1 MGKPLDTNQPV
12 DTNQP
17 IYTDQP
23 INVGIIGCGAIIA
36 QYLANFRRLEE
47 INLVAVADLDPA
59 RAQAVADS
67 YDGVRALSVDA
78 LLAADDVELVLNLT
92 IPAAHAEIAL
102 RAIAAGKS
110 VYGEKPLAATTAE
123 ARQVLDAA
131 RTAGVAVGCAPDT
144 VLGTGIQTARKAI
157 DDGLIGRPISATAT
171 MVTPGH
177 ERWHPNPD
185 FYYQPGGGPLLDMGP
200 YYVSALVT
208 LLGPVVSVL
217 GAASHTRGERTIG
230 SGPREGQS
238 VPVAVDTHVTGVLV
252 HASGALSTLVMS
264 FDAVKT
270 KSANIEVHGEL
281 GSLAV
286 PDPNHFDGDVQLFA
300 LGADDWETLPVSAGY
315 VDSGR
320 GFGIADLAATPA
332 GQEPRAGGALAF
344 HTLDVM
350 ESVLESAHTGATVR
364 IGSTAARPA
373 PVELTALA
381 APAVAVTA

>member
-1 MGKPLDTNQPV
+1 MGNPIDTAKP
-12 DTNQP
+12 
-17 IYTDQP
+17 IK
-23 INVGIIGCGAIIA
+23 VGIIGCGAIIA
-36 QYLANFRRLEE
+36 QYLKNFRRLEA
-47 INLVAVADLDPA
+47 IDLVAVADLDPA

-67 YDGVRALSVDA
+67 YEGVRAVTVDE

-92 IPAAHAEIAL
+92 IPAAHAPIAL

-131 RTAGVAVGCAPDT
+131 RKAGVVVGCAPDT

-157 DDGLIGRPISATAT
+157 DDGLIGAPISATAT

-208 LLGPVVSVL
+208 LLGPVVSVI
-217 GAASHTRGERTIG
+217 GAASHTRNSRTIG
-230 SGPREGQS
+230 SGPREGELI
-238 VPVAVDTHVTGVLV
+238 PVTIDSHVTGVLV

-270 KSANIEVHGEL
+270 KSPNLEIHGAA
-281 GSLAV
+281 GSLVV
-286 PDPNHFDGDVQLFA
+286 PDPNHFDGDVELFT
-300 LGADDWETLPVSAGY
+300 LGADSWQTLPVSAGY
-315 VDSGR
+315 IDSGR

-332 GQEPRAGGALAF
+332 GVEPRAGGQLAF
-344 HTLDVM
+344 HALEVM
-350 ESVLESAHTGATVR
+350 ESVLASARSGSAVSIESTV
-364 IGSTAARPA
+364 ARPEL
-373 PVELTALA
+373 VELTALA
-381 APAVAVTA
+381 APLAEVQGISS